1 MDHTARGADALIRE
15 QLHFSVPASTSVTTS
30 PKSTR
35 EQQERLMTIITS
47 YHYRCFL
54 RGVVACEHTTID
66 NYSEDV
72 DDDVSVVF
80 LKD

>member
-1 MDHTARGADALIRE
+1 
-15 QLHFSVPASTSVTTS
+15 
-30 PKSTR
+30 
-35 EQQERLMTIITS
+35 MTIITS